1 MQKTTA
7 FLLSLPPLFKSIRHL
22 IALFDFHS
30 LELYSFHSL
39 SCLGTGCAG
48 MFLLPASAVLL
59 AHWLIPR
66 DTGDL

>member
-7 FLLSLPPLFKSIRHL
+7 LLLSLPPFFIRHL

-48 MFLLPASAVLL
+48 MFLLPVSAVLL
-59 AHWLIPR
+59 AYWLIPR
-66 DTGDL
+66 DTADL